1 MPIFEAPA
9 VYVQSSIITLATY
22 FIQHAYLRER
32 IDYHSTDA
40 NFIPLTPNKAFYIR
54 RDNKN
59 RQKLIN
65 VFDQDGNKV
74 YTIQR
79 ESSSNPVW
87 SMLTY
92 PSRREIVSIR
102 AGFFLKAVD
111 FHNKPG
117 LQHRQI
123 NAESGHQGR
132 LKTFY
137 LNDGHKYAWTRG
149 TKYLERF
156 TNPGGNDEET
166 RERLAKVRLL
176 RQWKFDYEMT
186 IDDTK
191 VDPEVALA
199 TGFISMMT
207 FWGVG
212 DITETVGPT
221 KLPEQPQPQSPVV
234 EEPPKLVEQA
244 VSVEVS
250 EPVVEQV
257 VETTEENQESVP
269 ASPSVIGGRT
279 RNVELASGVH
289 LVVDSYDT
297 DLIIEQI

>member
-221 KLPEQPQPQSPVV
+221 KLPEQPQPHVV
-234 EEPPKLVEQA
+234 EETPKLVEKA
-244 VSVEVS
+244 VSAEV
-250 EPVVEQV
+250 PVEQV
-257 VETTEENQESVP
+257 DTTEEKQVSVP
-269 ASPSVIGGRT
+269 ASPGVTDGRT
-279 RNVELASGVH
+279 RNLELASGVH
-289 LVVDSYDT
+289 LYVDSDDT